1 MRYRLLV
8 PVTCPPDTAADELQR
23 LLTHARELTMTT
35 VVVGPPYKPLPVQ
48 AWVLD
53 TPSAVAEVVEHR
65 MFPILLGREDGV
77 DEIEGIPDRPEWTHA
92 AVLRPR
98 ADARPL
104 THEVFDGWASA
115 CVDIR
120 WQGQRCGGLIRCCAE
135 DLDRVKALTDRGWNV
150 RVLPAAIARGF
161 SRLLGTATFNGAPW
175 LCGPSGGSAPATAA
189 SAGPDA
195 PDASAVPALI
205 PAPAPAAVPFP
216 AMPAVL
222 AQPGSSG
229 LLLGT
234 TAEGAGIELAW
245 RALELAIDAPLK
257 RQRQAVLAQIGR
269 AFAQRMGVL
278 AIVPRPMVNDGGL
291 APFAQRLRILDSKDL
306 WSSPAI
312 PWRMIERPLLAPALS
327 RAGINRPLPAKLPA
341 EFGELLHELGA
352 GHLAT
357 ETLLGLTARPGDD
370 LAGVLAAGGGVL
382 LLDNGDGE
390 SELLGNLLLA
400 ACGPAAR
407 AGRPLLIIRPPHVTV
422 PGLLEDCAIQ
432 LVLGCSRSA
441 LATLQ
446 AGEAC
451 WQLIPADGAAPLT
464 LHEDLGR
471 EPSANDENVHDSLV
485 ATLNGP
491 DGQPAAPATDD
502 WYSGAPVDL
511 RALSGGTP
519 AEAFM
524 DEQPGV
530 EPYEM
535 AQPASDGADAP
546 DNVGSLFGDVFSGVA
561 RAGDVDP
568 VADATADQDAEDGTA
583 QAESATYVDL
593 PVAIDL
599 PANDPD
605 DSSAD
610 VVSIDS
616 AVPGM
621 GQPAAEPGDTSFGG
635 AFAAV
640 LADDDIAG
648 DGALF
653 LEPDGQPDEAAADIP
668 AVQMVPLE
676 MTAEEEQDL
685 GWPALIDDDT
695 VLEGPAHDDSV
706 LSAGSGAGEQEL
718 APLDDWNIDLG
729 DIPADESDAVGD
741 VGADDNADIPLP
753 LTLDEIGLEDSA
765 VHEPFMPAA
774 DALAP
779 AADLLAAIGA
789 LGADDV
795 ETPALDGPGDAEEDA
810 WLLVPIADEV
820 EVPADGMRT
829 ADAETAL
836 ELSAAE
842 PVLAADALVIDLPE
856 RAPAAVLVAT
866 EVATDA
872 GVDAPVVERRS
883 GWERR
888 RTRTGQDRRRGWTP
902 RFRPE
907 PFSVQAAAA
916 EVTADAAADVDQQAP
931 ASAELEVPAEDTL
944 PVLEPVAAETA
955 VVEPVLVETP
965 GDAGD
970 GETVAGDPAQDE
982 ATEAEATPCE
992 TAVTAADEMPAEDAI
1007 KIGDVTLQTE
1017 PIWQAWRGGMSI
1029 PTIIHVIGE
1038 EQPHLDAGD
1047 IRSAVYGLID
1057 RLIAERLTAQPAPVV
1072 PAASAPVIV
1081 VDEAQRDVTPDGAAD
1096 VSDDLAAGTG
1106 LDLPAA
1112 SAETTVDID
1121 LSELAVPEATDDA
1134 ADTVAAEG
1142 VHMDPPSH
1150 DWLDT
1155 LEIFSLDDAPAFD
1168 LSELAVPEATDDAA
1182 DTIAAEGE
1190 RMNPPSDDLLAGL
1203 DDDTLAGV
1211 FADTDAAPAAVVLS
1225 DDEPAMPL
1233 ISDEE
1238 PVAAIA
1244 DALAGSSASDELP
1257 VAAPTVRLSVTSSDD
1272 DIWAAW
1278 QADMPLDE
1286 MIHGLCGFYDGQRA
1300 AGARERI
1307 HLVVIPRIVA
1317 EMDAY
1322 AVVERLVKGRKVTKN
1337 QEATYAA
1344 LLQRLNRRKQPA
1356 GGAVR
1361 TATHDRL
1368 VRVMRPVL
1376 ARVPAAA

>member
-23 LLTHARELTMTT
+23 LLTHALELTLTT

-53 TPSAVAEVVEHR
+53 TPPAVAEVVEHR

-77 DEIEGIPDRPEWTHA
+77 EEIAGIPDRPEWTHA

-135 DLDRVKALTDRGWNV
+135 DLDRVKALTDRGWSV
-150 RVLPAAIARGF
+150 RLLPTAIARGF
-161 SRLLGTATFNGAPW
+161 SRLLGTATFNGVPW

-189 SAGPDA
+189 SASPEA
-195 PDASAVPALI
+195 PEASAVPALI
-205 PAPAPAAVPFP
+205 PAPGPAAVPFP
-216 AMPAVL
+216 TVPAVL

-312 PWRMIERPLLAPALS
+312 PWRLIDRPLLAPALN

-370 LAGVLAAGGGVL
+370 LAGVLAAGGGVI
-382 LLDNGDGE
+382 LLDNGDSE

-400 ACGPAAR
+400 ACGPTAR
-407 AGRPLLIIRPPHVTV
+407 SGRPLLIIRPPHVTV

-432 LVLGCSRSA
+432 LVLGRSRSS

-446 AGEAC
+446 AGEES

-464 LHEDLGR
+464 LHADLGR
-471 EPSANDENVHDSLV
+471 ESSANDENVHDSLV

-491 DGQPAAPATDD
+491 DGQPAAPATDGE

-511 RALSGGTP
+511 RALSGTP

-535 AQPASDGADAP
+535 TQPARDGADAP
-546 DNVGSLFGDVFSGVA
+546 DDVGSLFGDVLSGVA
-561 RAGDVDP
+561 LAGDVDP
-568 VADATADQDAEDGTA
+568 VAEATADPDVEDGTA
-583 QAESATYVDL
+583 QTENATYADL

-610 VVSIDS
+610 VVSDVVSIDS
-616 AVPGM
+616 DVPDM
-621 GQPAAEPGDTSFGG
+621 GQPGAAPDDTSFGG

-648 DGALF
+648 DDALVV
-653 LEPDGQPDEAAADIP
+653 EPDGQPDEAAADIP
-668 AVQMVPLE
+668 AIQMVPVD
-676 MTAEEEQDL
+676 MTAEEEQEF
-685 GWPALIDDDT
+685 GWPSLIDDDT
-695 VLEGPAHDDSV
+695 VLESEVALDGEATDETAADE
-706 LSAGSGAGEQEL
+706 EQEL

-741 VGADDNADIPLP
+741 VGADDNAYLPLP

-779 AADLLAAIGA
+779 AADLLAAIDA
-789 LGADDV
+789 LGADEV
-795 ETPALDGPGDAEEDA
+795 ETPALDVPGDAEEDA

-820 EVPADGMRT
+820 EVPADVM
-829 ADAETAL
+829 
-836 ELSAAE
+836 E
-842 PVLAADALVIDLPE
+842 PLML
-856 RAPAAVLVAT
+856 
-866 EVATDA
+866 
-872 GVDAPVVERRS
+872 
-883 GWERR
+883 
-888 RTRTGQDRRRGWTP
+888 
-902 RFRPE
+902 
-907 PFSVQAAAA
+907 
-916 EVTADAAADVDQQAP
+916 
-931 ASAELEVPAEDTL
+931 
-944 PVLEPVAAETA
+944 
-955 VVEPVLVETP
+955 
-965 GDAGD
+965 
-970 GETVAGDPAQDE
+970 
-982 ATEAEATPCE
+982 
-992 TAVTAADEMPAEDAI
+992 
-1007 KIGDVTLQTE
+1007 
-1017 PIWQAWRGGMSI
+1017 
-1029 PTIIHVIGE
+1029 
-1038 EQPHLDAGD
+1038 
-1047 IRSAVYGLID
+1047 
-1057 RLIAERLTAQPAPVV
+1057 
-1072 PAASAPVIV
+1072 
-1081 VDEAQRDVTPDGAAD
+1081 
-1096 VSDDLAAGTG
+1096 
-1106 LDLPAA
+1106 
-1112 SAETTVDID
+1112 
-1121 LSELAVPEATDDA
+1121 
-1134 ADTVAAEG
+1134 
-1142 VHMDPPSH
+1142 
-1150 DWLDT
+1150 
-1155 LEIFSLDDAPAFD
+1155 
-1168 LSELAVPEATDDAA
+1168 
-1182 DTIAAEGE
+1182 
-1190 RMNPPSDDLLAGL
+1190 
-1203 DDDTLAGV
+1203 
-1211 FADTDAAPAAVVLS
+1211 
-1225 DDEPAMPL
+1225 
-1233 ISDEE
+1233 
-1238 PVAAIA
+1238 
-1244 DALAGSSASDELP
+1244 
-1257 VAAPTVRLSVTSSDD
+1257 
-1272 DIWAAW
+1272 
-1278 QADMPLDE
+1278 
-1286 MIHGLCGFYDGQRA
+1286 
-1300 AGARERI
+1300 
-1307 HLVVIPRIVA
+1307 
-1317 EMDAY
+1317 
-1322 AVVERLVKGRKVTKN
+1322 
-1337 QEATYAA
+1337 
-1344 LLQRLNRRKQPA
+1344 KQC
-1356 GGAVR
+1356 
-1361 TATHDRL
+1361 
-1368 VRVMRPVL
+1368 
-1376 ARVPAAA
+1376 